1 MNRYANYSLQ
11 PQAIPIPLH
20 KYLKVVALVDTDNV
34 QTKELV
40 ACIAANGFELE
51 VSSFYERDLTEDAS
65 VGAYILWIDG
75 DMLEKARV
83 LLRNL
88 RGVGFRTPVWVL
100 ADSRRIS
107 DVPVVAGL
115 GEVEGYVYLGQ
126 QSPEFY
132 AKQIGASLVKYG
144 MSLLP
149 PFFGK
154 LMAYDG
160 KATIAFDC
168 PGHQGGQ
175 FYRKSPAGQLFF
187 KHFGESI
194 FRNDLCNADVELGDL
209 LIHEGA
215 ADEAQRHAAQVFG
228 ADRTYFV
235 LNGTSTSNKIVA
247 NALLQR
253 GDLVLFDRNN
263 HKSVHQGALVQ
274 AGAVPVFL
282 PTARNAFGMIGAVDW
297 DAWEEAYLR
306 ECIRSHPLVEDKARA
321 DQPRPFRLA
330 CIQLAT
336 YDGTVYNVRKVLDRI
351 GHLCDYV
358 LWDEAWIGYNAFH
371 PLFTDHS
378 PMRLGQLD
386 ANAPGLFSTQSVHK
400 QGAGF
405 SQASQIHKR
414 DDHLTGQARYVNHH
428 RFNESFLMNVST
440 SPFYPLFASLD
451 VNAKVHAGKAGEMLW
466 DRCIE
471 LGIEARKKFREF
483 GRHFAQTGRDAS
495 EQWFFDPFVPD
506 RVTIKGSPF
515 MDDAIDVAWESLA
528 TDVIKREQQCWNFD
542 PEARWHGYAG
552 YVKGYAMVDPN
563 KLMLLTPGID
573 RASGEYLDF
582 GVPATVVANF
592 LREQRIVPEKCD
604 LNSILFLMT
613 PAEDESKL
621 NSLIAKL
628 VKFKNL
634 WDEDAMLQDVLPS
647 LYAANAE
654 RYAGYTLRQVCN
666 EMHSF
671 YRDANIKA
679 LQRLCFRADSFPE
692 LAMLPQDAYRALV
705 GNQVDYVPLVEA
717 RGRISATL
725 ALIYPPGIGIVVPG
739 ERWDERAKPMRD
751 YFCAFEESFGRFPG
765 FNYEVQGVY
774 QERGTDGRIRFHT
787 YVVRE

>member
-34 QTKELV
+34 QTKDLL
-40 ACIAANGFELE
+40 ACIAGTGLELE
-51 VSSFYERDLTEDAS
+51 VSSFYERDVAEDAS

-75 DMLEKARV
+75 DMLEKSRT
-83 LLRNL
+83 LMRNL
-88 RGVGFRTPVWVL
+88 RGAGFRTPVWIL

-126 QSPEFY
+126 QSPDFY
-132 AKQIGASLVKYG
+132 AKQISASLVKYG

-187 KHFGESI
+187 KHFGEAI

-247 NALLQR
+247 NALLRR

-263 HKSVHQGALVQ
+263 HKSMHQGALVQ

-282 PTARNAFGMIGAVDW
+282 PTARNSFGMIGAVDW
-297 DAWEEAYLR
+297 DAWDEASLR
-306 ECIRSHPLVEDKARA
+306 ERIRAHPLVEDKSIA
-321 DQPRPFRLA
+321 DRPRPFRLA

-336 YDGTVYNVRKVLDRI
+336 YDGTVYNVRKVLERI

-378 PMRLGQLD
+378 PMRLGELD
-386 ANAPGLFSTQSVHK
+386 ADAPGLFSTQSVHK

-414 DDHLTGQARYVNHH
+414 DDHLVGQQRYVNHQ
-428 RFNESFLMNVST
+428 RFNESFLMNAST

-451 VNAKVHAGKAGEMLW
+451 VNAKVHEGKAGEMLW

-483 GRHFAQTGRDAS
+483 GRHFAQTGRDAA
-495 EQWFFDPFVPD
+495 ERWFFDPFVPD

-515 MDDAIDVAWESLA
+515 AKDVSDVPWESLA
-528 TDVIKREQQCWNFD
+528 TEVIKREQQCWNFD
-542 PEARWHGYAG
+542 PESRWHGYAG

-573 RASGEYLDF
+573 RATGEYLEF
-582 GVPATVVANF
+582 GVPATVVANY

-666 EMHSF
+666 EMHAF
-671 YRDANIKA
+671 YRDANIKG
-679 LQRLCFRADSFPE
+679 LQGQCFRANSFPE

-717 RGRISATL
+717 QGRISATL

-751 YFCAFEESFGRFPG
+751 YFCAFEESFSRFPG